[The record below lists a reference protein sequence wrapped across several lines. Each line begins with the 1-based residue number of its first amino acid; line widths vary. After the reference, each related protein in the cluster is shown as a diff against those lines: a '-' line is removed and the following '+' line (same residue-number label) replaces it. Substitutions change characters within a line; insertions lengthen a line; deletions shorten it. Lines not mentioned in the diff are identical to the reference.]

1 MHPLLTQ
8 LSAIVALLVMLN
20 QLWGAASIGRTLVLA
35 ATTGL
40 VVYSVLFAGQLTLR
54 YVLTQSAAAAAAEQ
68 AAAADAPADAD
79 DDPAP
84 APTPTPTS

>member
-54 YVLTQSAAAAAAEQ
+54 YVLTQSAAAQQAE
-68 AAAADAPADAD
+68 ASDAPEETD
-79 DDPAP
+79 DESAP
-84 APTPTPTS
+84 APTSTTTS

>member
-54 YVLTQSAAAAAAEQ
+54 YVIAQSAAQQAE
-68 AAAADAPADAD
+68 ASDEPGEADGES
-79 DDPAP
+79 AP
-84 APTPTPTS
+84 APTSTPTS

>member
-20 QLWGAASIGRTLVLA
+20 QLWGAASIGRTLLLA

-54 YVLTQSAAAAAAEQ
+54 YVVAQSAAQQAETP
-68 AAAADAPADAD
+68 DASADAD
-79 DDPAP
+79 DDSPSP
-84 APTPTPTS
+84 SSTSS

>member
-54 YVLTQSAAAAAAEQ
+54 YVLTQSAVQQAE
-68 AAAADAPADAD
+68 ASDEPEKADSES
-79 DDPAP
+79 AP
-84 APTPTPTS
+84 APTSTTTS

>member
-54 YVLTQSAAAAAAEQ
+54 YVVAQTAAATQQAE
-68 AAAADAPADAD
+68 ASGESAEADGES
-79 DDPAP
+79 AP
-84 APTPTPTS
+84 APTSTPTP